1 MENFVSIIW
10 TEGELNEDAIVE
22 SLINLGSM
30 PLNEDGT
37 NYQVGETVNGEHVLR
52 IAISEALEDEASHA
66 LAEAIAAEVFDM
78 GLTNFD
84 IEISARE

>member
-10 TEGELNEDAIVE
+10 KEGTLNEEAVVD

-37 NYQVGETVNGEHVLR
+37 NYQLGETVDGEHVLR
-52 IAISEALEDEASHA
+52 IAISEALEDEESHA
-66 LAEAIAAEVFDM
+66 LAEAIAEEIFDM

-84 IEISARE
+84 IEISAKE